1 MAFQYC
7 AEVAKQLY
15 ALGLDCFVG
24 FYRKTHASHLALVY
38 DVVEPFR
45 HFVDRSVFEIQDK
58 IKKERLCFLNTRNS
72 CSFRRINEKIL
83 HLISAIFD
91 RKRKYEAR
99 TGVRRAHGFQRM
111 KEITIMKMKCIEL
124 KDFVMSPN
132 IATSSLIA
140 NPTAHT
146 R

>member
-1 MAFQYC
+1 
-7 AEVAKQLY
+7 
-15 ALGLDCFVG
+15 
-24 FYRKTHASHLALVY
+24 
-38 DVVEPFR
+38 
-45 HFVDRSVFEIQDK
+45 
-58 IKKERLCFLNTRNS
+58 
-72 CSFRRINEKIL
+72 
-83 HLISAIFD
+83 LISAIFD
-91 RKRKYEAR
+91 GKRKYEAR